1 MTPAQYRA
9 VRDELG
15 WSNAQIAER
24 IGLSRRTPFRYENGE
39 VDPIP
44 EPVAR
49 LLRLLV
55 MLRLSS
61 GSRKFNEIVEHM

>member
-9 VRDELG
+9 ARDELG

-24 IGLSRRTPFRYENGE
+24 LGLSRRMPFRYETGE
-39 VDPIP
+39 TVVPGP
-44 EPVAR
+44 AAR

-61 GSRKFNEIVEHM
+61 GSHKFNEIVERMQ

>member
-15 WSNAQIAER
+15 WSNAQVAKT
-24 IGLSRRTPFRYENGE
+24 IGVSKRMPFRYENGE
-39 VDPIP
+39 TVVPGP
-44 EPVAR
+44 AAR

-55 MLRLSS
+55 MLRLTA
-61 GSRKFNEIVEHM
+61 GSQKFNEIVERMQ